1 MLITIFVILV
11 MTFAYGI
18 TNIQS
23 GETRGWLGALV
34 ALMFL
39 VGLQRYL
46 ISRAN
51 KEREQKLK
59 LFDLIVTS
67 EDNRYSL
74 SRFQIYV
81 WTVWVV
87 IAFAQ
92 VAFATLTFPIVPEN
106 LAILMAINGTT
117 TVISTAL
124 TDIEKL
130 KFAKPAE
137 QPVFFSDIF
146 LDPSGTL
153 DLPRAQMFI
162 WTIVILVTHMV
173 IFWKGYLAGRP
184 SLPEVSGGMLILMG
198 VSQGIYLGVKAAHEK
213 KIPPK

>member
-1 MLITIFVILV
+1 MLIAIFVILV
-11 MTFAYGI
+11 MFFAYGI

-34 ALMFL
+34 AFMFL
-39 VGLQRYL
+39 MGLQRYL

-87 IAFAQ
+87 IAFVQ

-106 LAILMAINGTT
+106 LAILMGINGTA
-117 TVISTAL
+117 TVISTAI

-130 KFAKPAE
+130 KLAKPAE

-146 LDPSGTL
+146 LDASGTL
-153 DLPRAQMFI
+153 DLPRTQMFI

-213 KIPPK
+213 KTL

>member
-1 MLITIFVILV
+1 
-11 MTFAYGI
+11 
-18 TNIQS
+18 
-23 GETRGWLGALV
+23 
-34 ALMFL
+34 MFL

-92 VAFATLTFPIVPEN
+92 AAFATLTFPIVPEN

-130 KFAKPAE
+130 KLAKPAE

-146 LDPSGTL
+146 LDASGTL
-153 DLPRAQMFI
+153 DLPRTQMFI
-162 WTIVILVTHMV
+162 WTMVILVTHMV
-173 IFWKGYLAGRP
+173 IFWKGCLAGRP
-184 SLPEVSGGMLILMG
+184 SLPEISGGMLILMG

-213 KIPPK
+213 KTSLR

>member
-1 MLITIFVILV
+1 MLIAIFVILV
-11 MTFAYGI
+11 MIFAYGI

-34 ALMFL
+34 AFIFI

-46 ISRAN
+46 ILRAN

-87 IAFAQ
+87 IAFVQ

-106 LAILMAINGTT
+106 LAILMVINGTT
-117 TVISTAL
+117 TVISTAI

-130 KFAKPAE
+130 KLAKPAE

-146 LDPSGTL
+146 LDAIGTL
-153 DLPRAQMFI
+153 DLPRTQMFI

-213 KIPPK
+213 KTL

>member
-1 MLITIFVILV
+1 MFIATFVILV
-11 MTFAYGI
+11 MFFAYGI
-18 TNIQS
+18 ANIQS

-92 VAFATLTFPIVPEN
+92 AAFATLTFPIVPEN

-130 KFAKPAE
+130 KLAKPAE

-146 LDPSGTL
+146 LDASGTL
-153 DLPRAQMFI
+153 DLPRTQMFI
-162 WTIVILVTHMV
+162 WTMVILVTHMV
-173 IFWKGYLAGRP
+173 IFWKGCLAGRP
-184 SLPEVSGGMLILMG
+184 SLPEISGGMLILMG

-213 KIPPK
+213 KTSLR

>member
-1 MLITIFVILV
+1 MLIAIFVILV
-11 MTFAYGI
+11 MLFAYGI

-23 GETRGWLGALV
+23 GETRGWLGALT
-34 ALMFL
+34 ALLFL
-39 VGLQRYL
+39 VGLQRHL

-74 SRFQIYV
+74 SRFQIYA

-92 VAFATLTFPIVPEN
+92 VAFTTLTFPIIPEN

-117 TVISTAL
+117 IVISTAL
-124 TDIEKL
+124 TDAEKAKL
-130 KFAKPAE
+130 AKPAD
-137 QPVFFSDIF
+137 QPVFFRDIF
-146 LDPSGTL
+146 FDASGTL
-153 DLPRAQMFI
+153 DLPRTQMFI
-162 WTIVILVTHMV
+162 WTIVVLVTHMV

-184 SLPEVSGGMLILMG
+184 GLPEVSGGMLILMG
-198 VSQGIYLGVKAAHEK
+198 VSQGIYLGVKAVQEK
-213 KIPPK
+213 RTFIK

>member
-1 MLITIFVILV
+1 MFTVFVILV
-11 MTFAYGI
+11 VIFAYGI

-23 GETRGWLGALV
+23 GEIRGWLGALV
-34 ALMFL
+34 AFVFLM
-39 VGLQRYL
+39 GLQRYL

-74 SRFQIYV
+74 SRFQMYV

-92 VAFATLTFPIVPEN
+92 VAFATLTFPVVPEN
-106 LAILMAINGTT
+106 LAILMGINGTT
-117 TVISTAL
+117 TVISTAI
-124 TDIEKL
+124 TDIGKL
-130 KFAKPAE
+130 KLAKPAE
-137 QPVFFSDIF
+137 QPVFFRDIF
-146 LDPSGTL
+146 LDASGTL
-153 DLPRAQMFI
+153 DLPRTQMFI

-173 IFWKGYLAGRP
+173 IFWKGFLAGRP
-184 SLPEVSGGMLILMG
+184 NLPEVSGGLLILMG
-198 VSQGIYLGVKAAHEK
+198 VSQGAYLGVKAAHEK
-213 KIPPK
+213 KTP